1 MKKIS
6 QNYYKTLI
14 STLAIICIGGL
25 SNLYAQNDDE
35 DTYTLSPFTI
45 NENEAVGYA
54 ATSTL
59 AGTRIKT
66 DLKDL
71 GAAISVVT
79 EEFMDDIGATDALT
93 LLSYT
98 ANTEVGGIQ
107 GNFSGATDTG
117 FGRFAQTEARTNPQ
131 NNQRVRGLLN
141 ADLTRGYFLTDM
153 PFDSYNTERVTVS
166 RGPNSL
172 LFGIGSPGGVINNG
186 TKQAIQNDDFG
197 EIGVRMDNYG
207 SWRAT
212 VDYNKAI
219 IEDKL
224 AIRVALLEQSTE
236 YKQDPAFEDESRIYA
251 AIDWVILESD
261 SALTRLRVNYED
273 GEQSG
278 SPVEIVPPTI
288 SYDTWFEPILPNIA
302 QYTGVT
308 PEARVRAPSDGEG
321 TWEFQALHDDP
332 IGGQGRINTK
342 TRPLTFRHVG
352 IWYSERGA
360 TSPDVG
366 IPGVNLGGYFGI
378 GNWNANDTAA
388 SSGLINTPLA
398 AHLGLEPDTP
408 IGGIQDHRT
417 ASAYGDTSYA
427 FGFVPSTLQNRKVFD
442 FYNQVYSN
450 GLDHVERDFDAFN
463 IALEQTF
470 FDGNLGFEFAYD
482 EQSYR
487 TFQDFLFVGGQ
498 STSLARASDI
508 TVHNTVWLPNGYL
521 NPNVGRAMSW
531 VRRPTQRT
539 DWSDRETFRITAFG
553 EFDFSEN
560 DGFLGWLGR
569 HRITGLYND
578 YSRDTY
584 HHATALLTH
593 STEFNMD
600 SAQSHRLGGDGGQ
613 GGRRSVNITAYT
625 SESSLIGLQSMND
638 VRLHPIDI
646 TRPKAGDS
654 FAWAYVDNQSAGALN
669 SGVAGDR
676 MIHTANVDIVRSDV
690 SPFGSPEGSGIS
702 QTNIEAKALA
712 WQSYFLDD
720 HIVALYG
727 YREDDT
733 ENFARNT
740 LGETSEPQFLADAT
754 YNQAFT
760 ALSPNARPKV
770 EGQPNDTQTWSLVA
784 RYPEGLLGNLPFDLR
799 AHWSQSENFN
809 PVGVRSNILGGPI
822 FEPTGS
828 TEEYGFTISTDDNKY
843 SVKFNWFKTRVS
855 NVNAGVTTNVA
866 GNAFG
871 RINQY
876 RDAEIVNE
884 IPFLT
889 QLDLYGGDAASHPI
903 QSYDQFYNLTFNAL
917 PQELVD
923 TVNPV
928 QVDLDGDGA
937 WDEYQFDSIPN
948 LQATRD
954 LLAEGFELEFVAN
967 PTPSWRILANL
978 SQQES
983 TFSNS
988 APLMFQVTQ
997 AYVQNSIDARLGDLR
1012 EDPNLERDDELFGE
1026 GLPLILG
1033 PIAAQRAKDGQTS
1046 DEQREWRFTAVS
1058 AYEFQEGNLR
1068 GFGIGAAVRWE
1079 DEAATGFVQI
1089 IDSETRAV
1097 IPDISRPFFDDGLFS
1112 GDAWITYQR
1121 PILDGKV
1128 DWRVQLN
1135 VRNLVGESGNI
1146 PVRTNPDGTV
1156 AVIRIPNPRTMYLSN
1171 TFKF

>member
-1 MKKIS
+1 MKQLLLNIPR
-6 QNYYKTLI
+6 TLMGV
-14 STLAIICIGGL
+14 LMLGL
-25 SNLYAQNDDE
+25 IFSVAHLSAQEEEE
-35 DTYTLSPFTI
+35 DMFTLSPFSVDESETQ
-45 NENEAVGYA
+45 GYL

-71 GAAISVVT
+71 GSAISVVT
-79 EEFMDDIGATDALT
+79 EEFMDDVGATDALS

-117 FGRFAQTEARTNPQ
+117 DGRFVQTDARTNPQ
-131 NNQRVRGLLN
+131 NNQRVRGLLK
-141 ADLTRGYFLTDM
+141 ADLTRGYFLTDI

-197 EIGVRMDNYG
+197 EIGIRMDNYG
-207 SWRAT
+207 SWRT
-212 VDYNKAI
+212 NFEYNKSL
-219 IEDKL
+219 IEDRL
-224 AIRVALLEQSTE
+224 AIRVAMLEESQE
-236 YKQDPAFEDESRIYA
+236 YKQKPAYEDQTRFYA
-251 AIDWVILESD
+251 ALDWVVFESD
-261 SALTRLRVNYED
+261 SALTRVRVNFED
-273 GEQSG
+273 GKQTG
-278 SPVEIVPPTI
+278 SPVEIVPPTV

-308 PEARVRAPSDGEG
+308 PEARVRAPSDGGG
-321 TWEFQALHDDP
+321 TWEFQALHDEP
-332 IGGQGRINTK
+332 LNNGHTRINTK
-342 TRPLTFRHVG
+342 TRPLTFRHTG
-352 IWYSERGA
+352 IWYAERGA

-366 IPGVNLGGYFGI
+366 IPGMNLGGYNGI
-378 GNWNANDTAA
+378 FNWNAGRDTAA
-388 SSGLINTPLA
+388 STGLINTPLGAGLAPDA
-398 AHLGLEPDTP
+398 AVGT
-408 IGGIQDHRT
+408 IQDHRT
-417 ASAYGDTSYA
+417 ASAYGDSNYA
-427 FGFVPSTLQNRKVFD
+427 FGFVPSTLQNREVFD

-470 FDGNLGFEFAYD
+470 FDGNVGFEFAYD
-482 EQSYR
+482 EQSYK

-508 TVHNTVWLPNGYL
+508 TVHNTVWLPNGQR
-521 NPNVGRAMSW
+521 NPNLGRAMSW

-539 DWSDRETFRITAFG
+539 DWSDRETFRITAFA
-553 EFDFSEN
+553 EFDLSEN
-560 DGFLGWLGR
+560 EGIMGWLGR
-569 HRITGLYND
+569 HRLTGLYND

-584 HHATALLTH
+584 HKATALLTH
-593 STEFNMD
+593 SNEFNMD
-600 SAQSHRLGGDGGQ
+600 SAQSHRLGGGSGV
-613 GGRRSVNITAYT
+613 GGRRSLNITAYT
-625 SESSLIGLQSMND
+625 SEDSLIGLQSMDD
-638 VRLHPIDI
+638 VRLHPIDFA
-646 TRPKAGDS
+646 RPQAGDS
-654 FAWAYVDNQSAGALN
+654 FSFSYVDNQSAGGLN

-676 MIHTANVDIVRSDV
+676 TIRTGTVDIVRSDV
-690 SPFGSPEGSGIS
+690 PPFGGPDGGGIS

-712 WQSYFLDD
+712 WQGYFLDE

-733 ENFARNT
+733 ENYAINTAAEASVPRQFAD
-740 LGETSEPQFLADAT
+740 ET

-770 EGQPNDTQTWSLVA
+770 EGQPNDTQTWSVVA
-784 RYPEGLLGNLPFDLR
+784 RFPEELLVDLPFDLR
-799 AHWSQSENFN
+799 AHWAQSENFN
-809 PVGVRSNILGGPI
+809 PVGVRSNILGRPI
-822 FEPTGS
+822 FEPAGS

-843 SVKFNWFKTRVS
+843 SVKFNWFETKVS
-855 NVNAGVTTNVA
+855 NVNAGVGTNVA

-871 RINQY
+871 RINQF
-876 RDAEIVNE
+876 RDAEIVNG
-884 IPFLT
+884 IDFMR
-889 QLDLYGGDAASHPI
+889 QLELYEGDAASHPI
-903 QSYDQFYNLTFNAL
+903 QSYDQFYDLTYNAL
-917 PQELVD
+917 PQALIN
-923 TVNPV
+923 TVNPR
-928 QVDLDGDGA
+928 QVDLNGDGV
-937 WDEYQFDSIPN
+937 WDEYQWDNIPN

-967 PTPSWRILANL
+967 PTASWRILANI
-978 SQQES
+978 SQQET
-983 TFSNS
+983 TFSNT
-988 APLMFQVTQ
+988 APLMFAVTQ
-997 AYVQNSIDARLGDLR
+997 AYVQDSIDARLGDLR
-1012 EDPNLERDDELFGE
+1012 EDPNIERDDELFGVS
-1026 GLPLILG
+1026 LPTILG
-1033 PIAAQRAKDGQTS
+1033 PIAAQRAKDGQPS
-1046 DEQREWRFTAVS
+1046 DEQREWRFTGVTS
-1058 AYEFQEGNLR
+1058 YQFQEGALK
-1068 GFGIGAAVRWE
+1068 GFGIGGAVRWE

-1089 IDSETRAV
+1089 IDSETGAV
-1097 IPDISRPFFDDGLFS
+1097 IPDVSRPFYDDGLFS

-1156 AVIRIPNPRTMYLSN
+1156 AVIRIPNPRTVYLSN

>member
-1 MKKIS
+1 MMARF
-6 QNYYKTLI
+6 NYKYILLLI
-14 STLAIICIGGL
+14 TTSFLPLIIH
-25 SNLYAQNDDE
+25 LYGQQEEE
-35 DTYTLSPFTI
+35 DIFTLSQFEIDESETQ
-45 NENEAVGYA
+45 GYL

-79 EEFMDDIGATDALT
+79 EEFMDDVGATDALT

-107 GNFSGATDTG
+107 GNFSGATDVG
-117 FGRFAQTEARTNPQ
+117 FGRFAQVDARTNPQ
-131 NNQRVRGLLN
+131 NNQRVRGLLK
-141 ADLTRGYFLTDM
+141 ADLTRGYFLTDI
-153 PFDSYNTERVTVS
+153 PFDSYNTGRVTVS

-186 TKQAIQNDDFG
+186 TKQAIQNENFG
-197 EIGVRMDNYG
+197 ELGIRVDNFG
-207 SWRAT
+207 SWRANF
-212 VDYNKAI
+212 DYNKSI
-219 IEDKL
+219 IEDRVSL
-224 AIRVALLEQSTE
+224 RVALLEESQEFKQEPAYEDQS
-236 YKQDPAFEDESRIYA
+236 RHYA
-251 AIDWVILESD
+251 ALNVVLLESD

-288 SYDTWFEPILPNIA
+288 SYDTWFEPILPNIE
-302 QYTGVT
+302 QYTGVV
-308 PEARVRAPSDGEG
+308 ADANVRAPSDGGG
-321 TWEFQALHDDP
+321 TWEFQALHDEP
-332 IGGQGRINTK
+332 LNNGHTRVSTS
-342 TRPLTFRHVG
+342 TRPLTFRHTG

-366 IPGVNLGGYFGI
+366 IPGMNLGGYNGI
-378 GNWNANDTAA
+378 FNWNAGRDTAA
-388 SSGLINTPLA
+388 STGLLNTPLGEA
-398 AHLGLEPDTP
+398 LGLDPDTP
-408 IGGIQDHRT
+408 VGTIQDLRT

-427 FGFVPSTLQNRKVFD
+427 FGFVPPTLQNREVFD
-442 FYNQVYSN
+442 FYNHVYSN
-450 GLDHVERDFDAFN
+450 GLDHVVRDFDAFN

-470 FDGNLGFEFAYD
+470 FDGDLGIELAYD
-482 EQSYR
+482 DQSYK

-498 STSLARASDI
+498 STALAAASDI
-508 TVHNTVWLPNGYL
+508 TVHNTVWLPNGQR
-521 NPNVGRAMSW
+521 NPNLGRAMSW

-553 EFDFSEN
+553 EFDLSEN
-560 DGFLGWLGR
+560 DGLLGWLGR

-578 YSRDTY
+578 YTRDTY

-593 STEFNMD
+593 SEEFNMD
-600 SAQSHRLGGDGGQ
+600 SAQSHRLGGGNGV
-613 GGRRSVNITAYT
+613 GGRRSLNITAYT
-625 SESSLIGLQSMND
+625 SDSLIGLQSMDD
-638 VRLHPIDI
+638 VRLHALDF
-646 TRPKAGDS
+646 TRPKAGDTFLFS
-654 FAWAYVDNQSAGALN
+654 YVDNQGAGSLN

-676 MIHTANVDIVRSDV
+676 MIRTNNVTIVRSDV
-690 SPFGSPEGSGIS
+690 PPFGGPDGGGIS
-702 QTNIEAKALA
+702 QTNIEAKAIA

-733 ENFARNT
+733 ENYAINTVAEATVPRQFAD
-740 LGETSEPQFLADAT
+740 ET

-760 ALSPNARPKV
+760 ALSPNPRPKV
-770 EGQPNDTQTWSLVA
+770 EGQPNDTQTWSVVA
-784 RYPEGLLGNLPFDLR
+784 RYPEGLLGNLPFDVQ
-799 AHWSQSENFN
+799 AHWSNSENFN

-822 FEPTGS
+822 FEPSGT
-828 TEEYGFTISTDDNKY
+828 TEEYGVTISTDDNKY
-843 SVKFNWFKTRVS
+843 SIKLNWFETTVS
-855 NVNAGVTTNVA
+855 NVNAGVSTNVA
-866 GNAFG
+866 GNALS

-876 RDAEIVNE
+876 RDAEIVNG
-884 IPFLT
+884 IPFST
-889 QLDLYGGDAASHPI
+889 QLELYGGDAASHPI
-903 QSYDQFYNLTFNAL
+903 QSYDQFYDLTFNAL
-917 PQELVD
+917 PQSLVD
-923 TVNPV
+923 TVNPR
-928 QVDLDGDGA
+928 QVDLDGDGV
-937 WDEYQFDSIPN
+937 WDEYQWDGIPN

-978 SQQES
+978 SQQET
-983 TFSNS
+983 TFANT

-997 AYVQNSIDARLGDLR
+997 EYVQSSIDARLGDLR
-1012 EDPNLERDDELFGE
+1012 GDPNLERDAELIGV
-1026 GLPLILG
+1026 GLPLLLG

-1046 DEQREWRFTAVS
+1046 DEQREWRFTGVTS
-1058 AYEFQEGNLR
+1058 YEFQEGALN
-1068 GFGIGAAVRWE
+1068 GFGIGGAVRWE

-1089 IDSETRAV
+1089 IDSETGAV
-1097 IPDISRPFFDDGLFS
+1097 IPDINRPFFDDGLFS
-1112 GDAWITYQR
+1112 GDAWITYSR

-1128 DWRVQLN
+1128 NWRVQLN

-1156 AVIRIPNPRTMYLSN
+1156 AVIRIPNPRTIYLSN